1 MSAVHVRVR
10 AAGEDYALPISSVLE
25 VADLGEVTPLPGA
38 PAGILGVRNLRG
50 QVLPVIDLA
59 SVFGLSGGSPERI
72 VVTEEVDRRAAL
84 AVDSVVDVAV
94 IAAPTSETESDYL
107 KGATLVDGDL
117 VGLVDVRAMLD
128 AVGAPE
134 DT

>member
-59 SVFGLSGGSPERI
+59 SVLGLAGGSPERI

-94 IAAPTSETESDYL
+94 IAAPTAETESDYL
-107 KGATLVDGDL
+107 NGATLVDGDL

-128 AVGAPE
+128 AVGASE